1 MSHKLRIGIALGG
14 GGARGAAH
22 IGVLQALESHGI
34 GIDTIAGT
42 SAGAVIGA
50 MYAATLNSDWVRQH
64 YLDFLNSGTFRTMG
78 THHLRRDTLEK
89 DSFFQQI
96 GRFVRDH
103 LVISLAVHRHG
114 IVDREKLTQS
124 IRYLLPV
131 SSFNELK
138 IPLTI
143 TSTDLNSGKEIV
155 TSSGDLVEAVVE
167 SSSIPGFIKP
177 LEEKKRLIVDGAVA
191 APVPVKALL
200 TYKNNVSIAVDIA
213 RRKMKPLQEFSL
225 LELMSRVGQVT
236 GVKLADELASQADVL
251 IQPDVGEAHW
261 SEFSR
266 SEAFII
272 AGQEG
277 AKAAIPKIN
286 KLLNE
291 RSGLRYRLR
300 KSLGFI

>member
-22 IGVLQALESHGI
+22 IGVLQTLESQGI

-64 YLDFLNSGTFRTMG
+64 YLDYLNSDTFRAMG
-78 THHLRRDTLEK
+78 THHLRRDTPEK

-96 GRFVRDH
+96 GRFVKDH

-114 IVDREKLTQS
+114 IVDREKLTQG

-177 LEEKKRLIVDGAVA
+177 LEEKNRLIVDGAVA

-200 TYKNNVSIAVDIA
+200 TYKNDVCIAVDIA

>member
-1 MSHKLRIGIALGG
+1 
-14 GGARGAAH
+14 
-22 IGVLQALESHGI
+22 
-34 GIDTIAGT
+34 
-42 SAGAVIGA
+42 
-50 MYAATLNSDWVRQH
+50 
-64 YLDFLNSGTFRTMG
+64 
-78 THHLRRDTLEK
+78 
-89 DSFFQQI
+89 
-96 GRFVRDH
+96 
-103 LVISLAVHRHG
+103 
-114 IVDREKLTQS
+114 
-124 IRYLLPV
+124 
-131 SSFNELK
+131 
-138 IPLTI
+138 
-143 TSTDLNSGKEIV
+143 
-155 TSSGDLVEAVVE
+155 
-167 SSSIPGFIKP
+167 
-177 LEEKKRLIVDGAVA
+177 
-191 APVPVKALL
+191 
-200 TYKNNVSIAVDIA
+200 
-213 RRKMKPLQEFSL
+213 MKPLQEFSL